1 MSKHSNRK
9 DRETDTFRAL
19 ETIMIDAEEKIQA
32 LRDMLDDSRNELNDI
47 RESLGVSIEPHQT
60 IHERL
65 MEAAENFKEIIKEKD
80 AIISRYDFEM
90 VPELAVAKETIA
102 RQRVRIEEL
111 TSVLVFYANSQD
123 IYQDKRTALYAEN
136 VLQRQANNSPYK
148 EKDLYLPVLTKESIE
163 EFGDT
168 DICLVEYVNGV
179 FSWSQRAVDFAV
191 FLNLTCSGDKKES
204 VQKAEPF
211 KAAVIDALITNWAYQ
226 AIHETDARKAVQ
238 DLIAQEVSMALDP
251 LISEAADNLQKKA
264 KLEVLKE
271 VVTKCCPSHS
281 LLHEKSPSVIF
292 RSVIFSDGIM
302 KIIEDLEEEK

>member
-1 MSKHSNRK
+1 MS
-9 DRETDTFRAL
+9 DD
-19 ETIMIDAEEKIQA
+19 EENIQA
-32 LRDMLDDSRNELNDI
+32 LRDMLEDSRNELNDI

-60 IHERL
+60 IHERIL
-65 MEAAENFKEIIKEKD
+65 EAAENFKEIIKEKD

-111 TSVLVFYANSQD
+111 TSVLAFYANSQD
-123 IYQDKRTALYAEN
+123 IYQDKRIALYAGN

-168 DICLVEYVNGV
+168 DICLVEYINCE
-179 FSWSQRAVDFAV
+179 FNWSQRAVDFAI
-191 FLNLTCSGDKKES
+191 FLNRTVSFPI
-204 VQKAEPF
+204 EPF
-211 KAAVIDALITNWAYQ
+211 KTAVINALVVNWAYQ

-238 DLIAQEVSMALDP
+238 DLITQEVAMALDP

-271 VVTKCCPSHS
+271 VVTKCCP
-281 LLHEKSPSVIF
+281 LHYGNSPSVIF
-292 RSVIFSDGIM
+292 RDEIM